1 MLQIE
6 KIKFNI
12 HNLLHFKDKSQE
24 IKLTSNNNNKEDASI
39 TNKVGSVPSLND
51 NEFRWI
57 EDY

>member
-24 IKLTSNNNNKEDASI
+24 IKLTSNNNDKKDVST
-39 TNKVGSVPSLND
+39 TNKVCSVPSLND